1 MIAASARQTS
11 PPCAATLPSLLS
23 RGLQPP
29 FGISH
34 QPMLVGSVTT
44 MLLASSEAPRG
55 QANCL
60 RRLGDPNSVGTGSAT
75 GGATIDMKDGA

>member
-44 MLLASSEAPRG
+44 MLLASSEAHTG
-55 QANCL
+55 QAKCL
-60 RRLGDPNSVGTGSAT
+60 RRDGDPNSVSTGTATGSAT
-75 GGATIDMKDGA
+75 LAMKYI